1 MQQYIVIKDLD
12 QSSVLKKDDTNYN
25 ICISDN
31 FLSNISTTSKKSV
44 CYKVDEEYELNF
56 GEKDFI
62 IKELEI
68 YKLDLVNY

>member
-1 MQQYIVIKDLD
+1 M
-12 QSSVLKKDDTNYN
+12 
-25 ICISDN
+25 
-31 FLSNISTTSKKSV
+31 SNISTTSKQSV
-44 CYKVDEEYELNF
+44 CYKIDKEYELNF